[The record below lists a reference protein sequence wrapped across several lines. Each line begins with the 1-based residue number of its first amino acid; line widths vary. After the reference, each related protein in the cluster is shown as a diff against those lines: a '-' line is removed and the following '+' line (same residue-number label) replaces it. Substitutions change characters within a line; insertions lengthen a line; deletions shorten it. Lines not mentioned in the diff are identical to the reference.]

1 MGSEFVSTGIC
12 LTKAQYERLRKEAFD
27 NKASQSEIIR
37 EALELRWAKIAKTE
51 DLRGEKNK

>member
-27 NKASQSEIIR
+27 NKSSQSEIIR

-51 DLRGEKNK
+51 DLRGGEK